1 MRKTFQPKLVTFV
14 LQTRAMINRVLY
26 VEDDPVSLFVGFTML
41 RESNAFDEVLSA
53 KNGKEALDMLKE
65 ESVDLMIMDF
75 SLPLVDGEELIRTAA
90 TYELSKN
97 TPIAVITDMQFK
109 EEDMTKLKSLPNV
122 FFVDR
127 KPIRKSQVPAMLELL
142 NK

>member
-1 MRKTFQPKLVTFV
+1 
-14 LQTRAMINRVLY
+14 
-26 VEDDPVSLFVGFTML
+26 ML
-41 RESNAFDEVLSA
+41 RETNAFEEVLTA
-53 KNGKEALDMLKE
+53 KNGQQALEIAKE
-65 ESVDLMIMDF
+65 EGVDLIVMDF

-97 TPIAVITDMQFK
+97 TPIAVITDMQFE
-109 EEDMTKLKSLPNV
+109 EEDMQKLKSLPNV

-142 NK
+142 NN

>member
-1 MRKTFQPKLVTFV
+1 MRKTCQPKLVTFV

-53 KNGKEALDMLKE
+53 KNGKEALDILKE

-97 TPIAVITDMQFK
+97 TPIAVITDMQFE
-109 EEDMTKLKSLPNV
+109 EEDMAKLKSLPNV

>member
-1 MRKTFQPKLVTFV
+1 
-14 LQTRAMINRVLY
+14 MINKVLY
-26 VEDDPVSLFVGFTML
+26 VEDDPVTLFVGFTML
-41 RESNAFDEVLSA
+41 RETNTFEEVFTA
-53 KNGKEALDMLKE
+53 KNGKQAQEILQDE
-65 ESVDLMIMDF
+65 GVDLIVMDF

-97 TPIAVITDMQFK
+97 TPIAVITDMQFE
-109 EEDMTKLKSLPNV
+109 EEDMQKLKSLPNV

-142 NK
+142 NISF